1 MIEKEGEEVKTLA
14 TIPCH
19 NERLAIG
26 TVVLIARKYVD
37 EVLVV
42 DDGSTD
48 GTAEVAKEAGAVV
61 VSHEVNKGYG
71 AAIRSCFNYAKE
83 HDVDTMIILD
93 GDGQHDPS
101 YIPDFITAMKTN
113 KADIVIGSRFLT
125 KNKIKPKWRIV
136 GMKVL
141 NLFTRLVGKIKTTDS
156 QSGYRAYSRRA
167 IEKIKITN
175 PDMGAGSEILTQ
187 SKNYNLKLVEIPIT
201 VRYDISG
208 TSSKNP
214 VSHGFGVLNSLIGLI
229 AEKRPLL
236 YIGLPGFVTFLIG
249 VFFGILLL
257 RVYNQNGYFSLAYA
271 MLVSI
276 FMILGALGLFMGMTL
291 NVIARLRVKDGK

>member
-1 MIEKEGEEVKTLA
+1 MIEKEGEEMKTLA
-14 TIPCH
+14 AIPCY
-19 NERLAIG
+19 NEGLAIG
-26 TVVLIARKYVD
+26 SVVLIARKHVD
-37 EVLVV
+37 DILVV
-42 DDGSTD
+42 DDDSTD
-48 GTAEVAKEAGAVV
+48 NTVEVATEAGATV

-101 YIPDFITAMKTN
+101 YIPDFITALKTN

-201 VRYDISG
+201 VRYDIGG

-214 VSHGFGVLNSLIGLI
+214 VSHGFGVLNSLVGLI

>member
-1 MIEKEGEEVKTLA
+1 MKTLA
-14 TIPCH
+14 AIPCH
-19 NERLAIG
+19 DEGLAIG
-26 TVVLIARKYVD
+26 SVVLKVRKYVD

-48 GTAEVAKEAGAVV
+48 DTVEVSEEAGAAV
-61 VSHEVNKGYG
+61 VSHGVNKGYG
-71 AAIRSCFNYAKE
+71 AAIQSCFNYAKE
-83 HDVDTMIILD
+83 NDFDVMVILD

-101 YIPDFITAMKTN
+101 YIPDFINTLKTN

-141 NLFTRLVGKIKTTDS
+141 NLFTRLVGNIKTTDS
-156 QSGYRAYSRRA
+156 QSGYRAYSRIA

-187 SKNYNLKLVEIPIT
+187 VKNYNLKLVEIPIT

-214 VSHGFGVLNSLIGLI
+214 VSHGFGVLLGLI
-229 AEKRPLL
+229 RDFEYTHPLHVFGG
-236 YIGLPGFVTFLIG
+236 IGIITLGIGIGIGWWVIKSYTASGTLP
-249 VFFGILLL
+249 FGPTLLMILLFIIGTFTTFTGIIL
-257 RVYNQNGYFSLAYA
+257 H
-271 MLVSI
+271 SI
-276 FMILGALGLFMGMTL
+276 AQLFDRMKTKE
-291 NVIARLRVKDGK
+291 R